1 MRRWPPLLWVFM
13 YVASLFILIGGT
25 GDGRPPFLIAGG
37 VVALI
42 VCGVSVYLATRG
54 AADRPG
60 HRSFDWALAGV
71 ALFYIAVAIA
81 AGAAGPEYAL
91 AGIAA
96 GIIPLTATA
105 LLVATARSKT
115 TKQDGRLRDASADAS
130 ADPFPGIGVDED
142 TELGETPQHSDARR
156 N

>member
-13 YVASLFILIGGT
+13 YVASLFILIGGA

-42 VCGVSVYLATRG
+42 VCGMSVYLATRG
-54 AADRPG
+54 AIERPN
-60 HRSFDWALAGV
+60 HRGFDWALAGV

-81 AGAAGPEYAL
+81 ASAAGPEYAL

-115 TKQDGRLRDASADAS
+115 IKQDGRLRDESADAS
-130 ADPFPGIGVDED
+130 ADPFPGIGIDES
-142 TELGETPQHSDARR
+142 TALGDTPQHSDARR
-156 N
+156 S

>member
-1 MRRWPPLLWVFM
+1 MRRWPPLLWVLM

-37 VVALI
+37 VIALI
-42 VCGVSVYLATRG
+42 VCAMSVWLATRR

-60 HRSFDWALAGV
+60 HRVFDWALAGV
-71 ALFYIAVAIA
+71 ALFYTAVAIA

-115 TKQDGRLRDASADAS
+115 TKQDGRLRDASADAA
-130 ADPFPGIGVDED
+130 ADPFPGVGIDEG
-142 TELGETPQHSDARR
+142 TELGETPQYSDARR
-156 N
+156 G